1 MSQNTEKAYFAG
13 GCFWCMEPPFEALDG
28 VLEATSGYM
37 GGETEN
43 PTYEQVSM
51 GNTGHAEVVEIEYDP
66 NIITYSELLEVFWRN
81 IDPTA
86 LNYQFADVGSQYRTE
101 IFTVGPNQM
110 EEALNSKDEL
120 EKSNKFDKPIVTA
133 ITEAP
138 VFYIAEEYH
147 QDFYKKQSARYK
159 IYAEASGRK
168 RLLRRYMGETSNLS
182 MNKKIC
188 VIGSSNIDQFSYISE
203 FPSSGETLIGDSFET
218 GFGGKGQIKQ

>member
-1 MSQNTEKAYFAG
+1 MKNLKFVFLLLLFSCISLQTSNMSQNTEKAYFAG
-13 GCFWCMEPPFEALDG
+13 GCFWCMEPPFEVLDG

-37 GGETEN
+37 GGEIEN
-43 PTYEQVSM
+43 PTYEQVSV

-101 IFTVGPNQM
+101 IFTVGPEQM
-110 EEALNSKDEL
+110 EEALRSKDEL
-120 EKSNKFDKPIVTA
+120 EKSNKFNKPIVTA

-168 RLLRRYMGETSNLS
+168 GFLEDTW
-182 MNKKIC
+182 
-188 VIGSSNIDQFSYISE
+188 
-203 FPSSGETLIGDSFET
+203 GDE
-218 GFGGKGQIKQ
+218 

>member
-1 MSQNTEKAYFAG
+1 MKNLKFIFLLLLFSCISLGTSDMTQNTEKAYFAG
-13 GCFWCMEPPFEALDG
+13 GCFWCMEPPFEVLDG
-28 VLEATSGYM
+28 VIEATSGYM
-37 GGETEN
+37 GGEIEN

-110 EEALNSKDEL
+110 EEALSSKDEL

-168 RLLRRYMGETSNLS
+168 GFLEDTW
-182 MNKKIC
+182 
-188 VIGSSNIDQFSYISE
+188 
-203 FPSSGETLIGDSFET
+203 GDE
-218 GFGGKGQIKQ
+218 

>member
-1 MSQNTEKAYFAG
+1 MKNLKFVFLLILFSCITLEKSNMSQNTEKAYFAG
-13 GCFWCMEPPFEALDG
+13 GCFWCMEPPFEVLDG

-37 GGETEN
+37 GGEIEN
-43 PTYEQVSM
+43 PTYEQVSV

-101 IFTVGPNQM
+101 IFTVSPEQM
-110 EEALNSKDEL
+110 EEALRSKDEL

-168 RLLRRYMGETSNLS
+168 GFLEDTW
-182 MNKKIC
+182 
-188 VIGSSNIDQFSYISE
+188 
-203 FPSSGETLIGDSFET
+203 GDE
-218 GFGGKGQIKQ
+218 

>member
-1 MSQNTEKAYFAG
+1 MKNLKFIFLLLLFSCISLGTSDMAQNTEKAYFAG
-13 GCFWCMEPPFEALDG
+13 GCFWCMEPPFEVLDG

-37 GGETEN
+37 GGEIEN

-110 EEALNSKDEL
+110 EEALNSKEEL

-168 RLLRRYMGETSNLS
+168 GFLEDTW
-182 MNKKIC
+182 
-188 VIGSSNIDQFSYISE
+188 
-203 FPSSGETLIGDSFET
+203 GDE
-218 GFGGKGQIKQ
+218 

>member
-1 MSQNTEKAYFAG
+1 MKNLKFIFLLLLFSCISLRTSDMSQNTEKAYFAG
-13 GCFWCMEPPFEALDG
+13 GCFWCMEPPFEVLDG

-37 GGETEN
+37 GGEIEN

-101 IFTVGPNQM
+101 IFTVGPEQM
-110 EEALNSKDEL
+110 EEALSSKDEL

-168 RLLRRYMGETSNLS
+168 GFLEDTW
-182 MNKKIC
+182 
-188 VIGSSNIDQFSYISE
+188 
-203 FPSSGETLIGDSFET
+203 GDE
-218 GFGGKGQIKQ
+218 

>member
-1 MSQNTEKAYFAG
+1 MKNLKFIFLLLLFSCISLETSDMSQNTEKAYFAG
-13 GCFWCMEPPFEALDG
+13 GCFWCMEPPFEVLNG

-37 GGETEN
+37 GGEIEN

-66 NIITYSELLEVFWRN
+66 NIITYNELLEVFWRN

-101 IFTVGPNQM
+101 IFTVGTEQM
-110 EEALNSKDEL
+110 SQALASKEEL
-120 EKSNKFDKPIVTA
+120 EKSGKFNKPIVTA
-133 ITEAP
+133 ITDAP

-168 RLLRRYMGETSNLS
+168 GFLEETW
-182 MNKKIC
+182 
-188 VIGSSNIDQFSYISE
+188 SE
-203 FPSSGETLIGDSFET
+203 D
-218 GFGGKGQIKQ
+218 

>member
-1 MSQNTEKAYFAG
+1 MKNLKFIFLLLLFSCISLGTSDMSQNTEKAYFAG
-13 GCFWCMEPPFEALDG
+13 GCFWCMEPPFEVLDG

-37 GGETEN
+37 GGEIEN

-101 IFTVGPNQM
+101 IFTVGPEQM
-110 EEALNSKDEL
+110 EEALSSKDEL

-168 RLLRRYMGETSNLS
+168 GFLEDTW
-182 MNKKIC
+182 
-188 VIGSSNIDQFSYISE
+188 
-203 FPSSGETLIGDSFET
+203 GDE
-218 GFGGKGQIKQ
+218 

>member
-1 MSQNTEKAYFAG
+1 MKNLKFIFLLLLFSCISLGTSEMSQNTEKAYFAG
-13 GCFWCMEPPFEALDG
+13 GCFWCMEPPFEVLDG
-28 VLEATSGYM
+28 VIEATSGYM
-37 GGETEN
+37 GGKIEN

-101 IFTVGPNQM
+101 IFTVGPEQM
-110 EEALNSKDEL
+110 EEALSSKDEL

-133 ITEAP
+133 ITDAP

-168 RLLRRYMGETSNLS
+168 GFLEDTW
-182 MNKKIC
+182 
-188 VIGSSNIDQFSYISE
+188 
-203 FPSSGETLIGDSFET
+203 GDE
-218 GFGGKGQIKQ
+218 

>member
-1 MSQNTEKAYFAG
+1 MSLMKNLKLIFLVLLFSCINVETSNMSENTEKAYFGG
-13 GCFWCMEPPFEALDG
+13 GCFWCMEPPFEVLDG

-51 GNTGHAEVVEIEYDP
+51 GNTGHVEVVEIEFDP

-101 IFTVGPNQM
+101 IFTVGSQQM
-110 EEALNSKDEL
+110 EEALQSKTDLENSG
-120 EKSNKFDKPIVTA
+120 KFDKPIVTA

-138 VFYIAEEYH
+138 TFYIAEEYH
-147 QDFYKKQSARYK
+147 QDFYKKQSARYQ

-168 RLLRRYMGETSNLS
+168 GFLKETW
-182 MNKKIC
+182 
-188 VIGSSNIDQFSYISE
+188 
-203 FPSSGETLIGDSFET
+203 GDE
-218 GFGGKGQIKQ
+218 

>member
-1 MSQNTEKAYFAG
+1 MKNLKLIFLVLLFSCINVETSNMSENTEKAYFGG
-13 GCFWCMEPPFEALDG
+13 GCFWCMEPPFEVLDG

-43 PTYEQVSM
+43 PTYEEVSM
-51 GNTGHAEVVEIEYDP
+51 GNTGHVEVVEIEFDP

-101 IFTVGPNQM
+101 IFTVGSQQM
-110 EEALNSKDEL
+110 EEALQSKTDLENSG
-120 EKSNKFDKPIVTA
+120 KFDKPIVTA

-138 VFYIAEEYH
+138 TFYIAEEYH
-147 QDFYKKQSARYK
+147 QDFYKKQSARYQ

-168 RLLRRYMGETSNLS
+168 GFLEETW
-182 MNKKIC
+182 
-188 VIGSSNIDQFSYISE
+188 
-203 FPSSGETLIGDSFET
+203 GDE
-218 GFGGKGQIKQ
+218 

>member
-1 MSQNTEKAYFAG
+1 MKNLKFVFLLILFSCISLETSNMSQNTEKAYFAG
-13 GCFWCMEPPFEALDG
+13 GCFWCMEPPFEVLDG

-110 EEALNSKDEL
+110 EEALNSRDEL

-168 RLLRRYMGETSNLS
+168 GFLEDTW
-182 MNKKIC
+182 
-188 VIGSSNIDQFSYISE
+188 
-203 FPSSGETLIGDSFET
+203 GDE
-218 GFGGKGQIKQ
+218 

>member
-1 MSQNTEKAYFAG
+1 MKNLKFVFLLILFSCITLETSNMSQNTEKAYFAG
-13 GCFWCMEPPFEALDG
+13 GCFWCMEPPFEVLEG

-37 GGETEN
+37 GGEIEN
-43 PTYEQVSM
+43 PTYEQVSV

-101 IFTVGPNQM
+101 IFTVGPEQM
-110 EEALNSKDEL
+110 EEALRSKDEL

-168 RLLRRYMGETSNLS
+168 GFLEDTW
-182 MNKKIC
+182 
-188 VIGSSNIDQFSYISE
+188 
-203 FPSSGETLIGDSFET
+203 GDE
-218 GFGGKGQIKQ
+218 

>member
-1 MSQNTEKAYFAG
+1 MKNLKFVLRLLLFSCISLETSNMSQNTEKAYFAG

-168 RLLRRYMGETSNLS
+168 GFLEDTW
-182 MNKKIC
+182 
-188 VIGSSNIDQFSYISE
+188 
-203 FPSSGETLIGDSFET
+203 GDE
-218 GFGGKGQIKQ
+218 

>member
-1 MSQNTEKAYFAG
+1 MKNLKFVFLLILFSCISLETSNMSQNTEKAYFAG
-13 GCFWCMEPPFEALDG
+13 GCFWCMEPPFEALYG

-168 RLLRRYMGETSNLS
+168 GFLEDTW
-182 MNKKIC
+182 
-188 VIGSSNIDQFSYISE
+188 
-203 FPSSGETLIGDSFET
+203 GDE
-218 GFGGKGQIKQ
+218 

>member
-1 MSQNTEKAYFAG
+1 MKNLKFVFLLILFSCITLETSNMSQNTEKAYFAG
-13 GCFWCMEPPFEALDG
+13 GCFWCMEPPFEVLDG

-37 GGETEN
+37 GGEIEN
-43 PTYEQVSM
+43 PTYEQVSV

-66 NIITYSELLEVFWRN
+66 NIITYGELLEVFWRN

-101 IFTVGPNQM
+101 IFTVGPEQM
-110 EEALNSKDEL
+110 EEALRSKDEL

-168 RLLRRYMGETSNLS
+168 GFLEDTW
-182 MNKKIC
+182 
-188 VIGSSNIDQFSYISE
+188 
-203 FPSSGETLIGDSFET
+203 GDE
-218 GFGGKGQIKQ
+218 

>member
-1 MSQNTEKAYFAG
+1 MKNLKFVFLLLLFSCISLQTSNMSQNTEKAYFAG

-101 IFTVGPNQM
+101 IFTVGTEQMNQ
-110 EEALNSKDEL
+110 ALASKEEL
-120 EKSNKFDKPIVTA
+120 EKSGKFNKPIVTA
-133 ITEAP
+133 ITDAP

-168 RLLRRYMGETSNLS
+168 GFLEETW
-182 MNKKIC
+182 
-188 VIGSSNIDQFSYISE
+188 SE
-203 FPSSGETLIGDSFET
+203 D
-218 GFGGKGQIKQ
+218 

>member
-1 MSQNTEKAYFAG
+1 MKNLKFIFLLILFSCISLETSNMSQNTEKAYFAG

-168 RLLRRYMGETSNLS
+168 GFLEDTW
-182 MNKKIC
+182 
-188 VIGSSNIDQFSYISE
+188 
-203 FPSSGETLIGDSFET
+203 GDE
-218 GFGGKGQIKQ
+218 

>member
-1 MSQNTEKAYFAG
+1 MKNLKFIFLLLLFSCISLGTSDMSQNTEKAYFAG
-13 GCFWCMEPPFEALDG
+13 GCFWCMEPPFEVLDG
-28 VLEATSGYM
+28 VIEATSGYM
-37 GGETEN
+37 GGEIEN

-66 NIITYSELLEVFWRN
+66 NIITYGELLEVFWRN

-101 IFTVGPNQM
+101 IFTVGPEQM
-110 EEALNSKDEL
+110 KEALSSKDEL

-168 RLLRRYMGETSNLS
+168 GFLEDTW
-182 MNKKIC
+182 
-188 VIGSSNIDQFSYISE
+188 
-203 FPSSGETLIGDSFET
+203 GDE
-218 GFGGKGQIKQ
+218 

>member
-1 MSQNTEKAYFAG
+1 MKNLKFVFLLILFSCISLETSNMSQNTEKAYFAG

-110 EEALNSKDEL
+110 EEALSSKDEL

-168 RLLRRYMGETSNLS
+168 GFLEDTW
-182 MNKKIC
+182 
-188 VIGSSNIDQFSYISE
+188 
-203 FPSSGETLIGDSFET
+203 GDE
-218 GFGGKGQIKQ
+218 

>member
-1 MSQNTEKAYFAG
+1 MKNLKFIFLLLLFSCISLGTSNMSQNTEKAYFAG

-101 IFTVGPNQM
+101 IFTVGPEQM
-110 EEALNSKDEL
+110 KEALSSKDEL

-168 RLLRRYMGETSNLS
+168 GFLEDTW
-182 MNKKIC
+182 
-188 VIGSSNIDQFSYISE
+188 
-203 FPSSGETLIGDSFET
+203 GDE
-218 GFGGKGQIKQ
+218 

>member
-1 MSQNTEKAYFAG
+1 MKNLKFVFLLILFSCISLGTSDMAQNTEKAYFAG

-168 RLLRRYMGETSNLS
+168 GFLDDTW
-182 MNKKIC
+182 
-188 VIGSSNIDQFSYISE
+188 
-203 FPSSGETLIGDSFET
+203 GDE
-218 GFGGKGQIKQ
+218 